1 MNTLLND
8 YRANLNE
15 LKETLGKQ
23 MSALMDD
30 KRIDETN
37 HLKIRLNIVEI
48 FEKMLVLSEKKVDAA
63 AVESESVYNET
74 LRLHYLQ
81 HFDKI
86 PTAWH
91 DMLSK
96 SQAHGDTEK
105 AYIEQLKIDQAD
117 TLRFK
122 FEALY
127 DAQTE

>member
-8 YRANLNE
+8 YRAYLNE
-15 LKETLGKQ
+15 LKETLSKQ

-63 AVESESVYNET
+63 AVESASVYNET

-96 SQAHGDTEK
+96 NQAHGDTEK